1 MRFLHLLVAALLAPP
16 PKRDQRGLSQSTE
29 TAILLGGAVLVAG
42 AVVLAVT
49 IYVNAKLP
57 RP

>member
-1 MRFLHLLVAALLAPP
+1 MRYWHLFVGALVGPP
-16 PKRDQRGLSQSTE
+16 PRRDERGLSQSTE
-29 TAILLGGAVLVAG
+29 TAILLGGAVAVA
-42 AVVLAVT
+42 AIVVAAVT

>member
-1 MRFLHLLVAALLAPP
+1 MRFLHLLMGVLVAPP
-16 PKRDQRGLSQSTE
+16 RRHDQRGLSQSTE
-29 TAILLGGAVLVAG
+29 TAILLGGAVLVAA
-42 AVVLAVT
+42 AVVTAVT

>member
-1 MRFLHLLVAALLAPP
+1 MRYWHLFVAALVGPP
-16 PKRDQRGLSQSTE
+16 PRRDERGLSLSRE
-29 TAILLGGAVLVAG
+29 TAILLGVAVAVA
-42 AVVLAVT
+42 AIVVAAVT